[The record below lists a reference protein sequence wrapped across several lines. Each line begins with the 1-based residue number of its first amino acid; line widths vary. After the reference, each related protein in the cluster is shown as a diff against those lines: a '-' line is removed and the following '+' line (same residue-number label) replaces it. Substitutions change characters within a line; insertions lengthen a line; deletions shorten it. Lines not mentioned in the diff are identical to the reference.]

1 MNASDTKRTDEL
13 LRALSP
19 VAEGDLEPVARSPE
33 WRLLREEITGRPREQ
48 RDEPVS
54 SRRRRRFHTPLRVG
68 AALAGAAAAA
78 ALAIVGIGV
87 IGSDNDRLAFAAEWV
102 RIAEENPR
110 LLVTAP
116 GWNVSGAEP
125 DSMTFSDGAHSLEV
139 EWRDADDDNE
149 DYRAE
154 LRELARGN
162 ERSEIA
168 LLDRPATVI
177 GRRGSTEYTTFLP
190 PEGGIF
196 LKISGDLGGRKPYL
210 EVIRSLEPTDVET
223 WLSALPPSLVRPGS
237 REAVAAERLGGAPLP
252 PGFDLDALG
261 GITSASSRAQF
272 DVDLVQSV
280 ACGWID
286 EYLAATEAG
295 DTDRAR
301 AATAALATS
310 RDWPVLRELDRQG
323 QSWAQA
329 VWDAADAMAAGATD
343 PSAFDTG
350 LGCGYLRDE
359 D

>member
-1 MNASDTKRTDEL
+1 MNARDSKRTDEL
-13 LRALSP
+13 LKALSS
-19 VAEGDLEPVARSPE
+19 VADADLEPVARSRE
-33 WRLLREEITGRPREQ
+33 WRLLREEITGGPREQ
-48 RDEPVS
+48 HDGS
-54 SRRRRRFHTPLRVG
+54 SRRRRHFLTPLRVG
-68 AALAGAAAAA
+68 AALAAVAAAA
-78 ALAIVGIGV
+78 ALTIAGIGSD
-87 IGSDNDRLAFAAEWV
+87 SDNDRLAFAAEWIQ
-102 RIAEENPR
+102 IAEENPR

-116 GWNVSGAEP
+116 GWNVSSAEP

-139 EWRDADDDNE
+139 EWRNAGDNNE

-162 ERSEIA
+162 ERFEIT

-177 GRRGSTEYTTFLP
+177 GHRGSTEHTTFLP
-190 PEGGIF
+190 PEGRIF

-252 PGFDLDALG
+252 PGLDLDALG
-261 GITSASSRAQF
+261 GITSASDRAQF

-280 ACGWID
+280 ACGWLD

-295 DTDRAR
+295 DTDRAQ

-310 RDWPVLRELDRQG
+310 RDWPVLHDLDREG
-323 QSWAQA
+323 QSWPQA
-329 VWDAADAMAAGATD
+329 VWDVADAMAAGATE